1 MFRVTIRLYLNLYC
15 YINNGCISLINDD
28 INYVLHLKNIG
39 YIGEH
44 EYYDS
49 DLHLMKFIMIMY
61 VII

>member
-1 MFRVTIRLYLNLYC
+1 MFKIYIHWYLILDC
-15 YINNGCISLINDD
+15 LINNENISLIYDY
-28 INYVLHLKNIG
+28 IYYVLHLKNIG